1 MLEES
6 PNFVGS
12 EADSPSFL
20 GEGPAAFLGPTDANP
35 PWISPGVAGGCQ
47 PACSPSAA
55 TPGGATPL
63 PRCSGR
69 LSSQVQARLTASDA
83 A

>member
-12 EADSPSFL
+12 EADSPAFL
-20 GEGPAAFLGPTDANP
+20 GAGPAAFLGPTDINP
-35 PWISPGVAGGCQ
+35 PWISPGAAAGCQ

-55 TPGGATPL
+55 APGEATPL

-69 LSSQVQARLTASDA
+69 LSSRLPALLTASDA